1 MCSCVSSDS
10 GLNTS
15 VKCYYTT
22 FSCHLSTPILSN
34 FQNPS
39 RDTHYAFT
47 EHGDGDDC
55 SRDATAVPLS
65 LRMRYND
72 PGSRMPCHL
81 SSHLLLLSGRS
92 A

>member
-22 FSCHLSTPILSN
+22 FSCQLSTPILSN

-39 RDTHYAFT
+39 RDTHYAFA

-55 SRDATAVPLS
+55 SRDATGERITEGTRIGGNKSAAFV
-65 LRMRYND
+65 MRGKY
-72 PGSRMPCHL
+72 GAGAGL
-81 SSHLLLLSGRS
+81 
-92 A
+92 